1 MESNQPPLTKRE
13 VRERKREER
22 KQAQRQ
28 DADRRK
34 TRKMATWGIA
44 TVAIIAGLWGIAQW
58 ATSLAPAIPTAELLT
73 VAPDDWTKG
82 DPNAKVTLV
91 EYLDFECEACRAYY
105 PTVKQILSEYGND
118 VRLVVRYF
126 PLPGH
131 KNSIPA
137 ALAAEAAG
145 KQGKFW
151 DMGDLLFD
159 TQREWGEGTKTDP
172 SLFEKH
178 AEKLGLD
185 MVRFRADVQASE
197 TRTRVERDRAA
208 GQRLGISGTPSF
220 FLNGNKVADL
230 GSLKALVSQAVNT
243 STSN

>member
-1 MESNQPPLTKRE
+1 METNQPPLTKRE
-13 VRERKREER
+13 IRELKREER

-28 DADRRK
+28 DTNRKK
-34 TRKMATWGIA
+34 TRKMASWGIA
-44 TVAIIAGLWGIAQW
+44 TVAVIAGLWGVAQW
-58 ATSLAPAIPTAELLT
+58 AASLAPAIPTTELLT

-82 DPNAKVTLV
+82 DQNAKVTLI
-91 EYLDFECEACRAYY
+91 EYLDLECEACRAYH
-105 PTVKQILSEYGND
+105 PIVKQIMGEYGND

-126 PLPGH
+126 PLAGH

-151 DMGDLLFD
+151 EMGDLLFD

-172 SLFEKH
+172 PLFDKY

-185 MVRFRADVQASE
+185 IARFRADAQLAE
-197 TRTRVERDRAA
+197 TRARVERDRDS
-208 GQRLGISGTPSF
+208 GQRLGISGTPTF

-230 GSLKALVSQAVNT
+230 GSLKTLVGQAVNT
-243 STSN
+243 SQGN